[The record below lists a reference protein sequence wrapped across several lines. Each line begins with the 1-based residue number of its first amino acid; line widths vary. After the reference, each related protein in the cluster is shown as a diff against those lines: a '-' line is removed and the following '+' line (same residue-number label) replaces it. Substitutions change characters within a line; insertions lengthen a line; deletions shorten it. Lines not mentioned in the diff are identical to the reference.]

1 MLFSGLFS
9 LAVPSLS
16 VITELKFFIFLSMET
31 LLFVIR
37 FSSLLD
43 QGQR

>member
-1 MLFSGLFS
+1 MLFSGLFT

-16 VITELKFFIFLSMET
+16 VITESKFFYDLSKET
-31 LLFVIR
+31 LQFVIR